1 MCTMLKSGASSEEVI
16 ETIEVAILMGGGPEL
31 IYGCEALEA
40 LNQFVVLE
48 KNG

>member
-1 MCTMLKSGASSEEVI
+1 MAR
-16 ETIEVAILMGGGPEL
+16 LMDGEPSV

-40 LNQFVVLE
+40 LNQFIVLE